1 MGRRNTIRIGIDPNW
16 YPLDFGAL
24 NPYVNGFVE
33 EFLLE
38 VSRNSGIEFERVS
51 ANWDSLFEKMKQGHY
66 QAVISSLPLYEFN
79 TALYDF
85 SHNFIDLG
93 PVLIVPEG
101 GHQNDLEKMSG
112 EHIGVIVGDP
122 AVLLLQKHEGL
133 IVRNYPTAVHL
144 LEAVTNG
151 EIEGALLD
159 RVVAG
164 NYVSDLFSGKLR
176 IAGQPLTDAGLHLIV
191 MKGKKPL
198 LIGQFNK
205 SIALLKKKKR
215 LQALLR
221 KWQLGDTL

>member
-1 MGRRNTIRIGIDPNW
+1 
-16 YPLDFGAL
+16 
-24 NPYVNGFVE
+24 
-33 EFLLE
+33 
-38 VSRNSGIEFERVS
+38 
-51 ANWDSLFEKMKQGHY
+51 
-66 QAVISSLPLYEFN
+66 
-79 TALYDF
+79 
-85 SHNFIDLG
+85 
-93 PVLIVPEG
+93 
-101 GHQNDLEKMSG
+101 MSG
-112 EHIGVIVGDP
+112 EHVGVIVGDP